1 MTDRDKEKLIETI
14 NRLNNTSKI
23 DLYYFMKKMEIPHTE
38 NVNGQFFLI
47 SELSDTDYNM
57 IQTHVNDLVEF
68 DTKMKFNSSEYTDDL
83 GEQKQEQPSSSV
95 MNTIS
100 SDKPFDVKEDILEFF
115 EKQNNISKR
124 TISTKYSISMKKYNK
139 VNIQEAVKTEG
150 DTDLNELVEE
160 EYILR

>member
-68 DTKMKFNSSEYTDDL
+68 DTRMKFNSSEYTDDS

-124 TISTKYSISMKKYNK
+124 TISTKYYISLKKYNK
-139 VNIQEAVKTEG
+139 GNIQEAVKTEG

>member
-68 DTKMKFNSSEYTDDL
+68 DTRMKFNSSEYSDDS

-100 SDKPFDVKEDILEFF
+100 SNKPFDVKEDILEFF

-124 TISTKYSISMKKYNK
+124 TISTKYYISLKKYNK